1 MKGLE
6 LPINVLVLIAVAV
19 IVLLG
24 IVALYFTGFL
34 GPAGTIS
41 FSEATSTACAS
52 WQRQNYPD
60 PFSIGI
66 TNFDANRDSTIGT
79 TEAAT
84 AACSCGTDPAGGD
97 TLGTL
102 AECRYSD
109 SDCTTAVGTADIRNR
124 ICGFP

>member
-34 GPAGTIS
+34 GPSGQVTLS
-41 FSEATSTACAS
+41 TVTSTACGS

-60 PFSIGI
+60 ASNIEI
-66 TNFDANRDSTIGT
+66 SNYDANGDNSLNPASDCTGDNLET
-79 TEAAT
+79 LGEEKYAT
-84 AACSCGTDPAGGD
+84 AACVD
-97 TLGTL
+97 
-102 AECRYSD
+102 
-109 SDCTTAVGTADIRNR
+109 TTAGENDIRTR
-124 ICGFP
+124 VCGFP